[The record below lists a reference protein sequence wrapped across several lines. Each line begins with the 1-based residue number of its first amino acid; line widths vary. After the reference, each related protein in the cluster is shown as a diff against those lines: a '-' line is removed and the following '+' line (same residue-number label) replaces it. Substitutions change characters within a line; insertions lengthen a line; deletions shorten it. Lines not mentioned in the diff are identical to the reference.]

1 MSTEPCL
8 YRLVCPF
15 YQRRIPIHDMM
26 YATYVERYCNGQ
38 HESCAVYQVMV
49 ASNFLK
55 VPQDLYPNQTFRVK
69 EILNK

>member
-1 MSTEPCL
+1 
-8 YRLVCPF
+8 
-15 YQRRIPIHDMM
+15 MM
-26 YATYVERYCNGQ
+26 YATYIERYCNGQ